1 MKNSQKPVKTS
12 KKDTFRQWIK
22 NWDSHCLK
30 YYYWCYYSKDCCCSA
45 KHKQFIT
52 VANTNYYTKK
62 QGRMSAATSVFCIIA
77 KWAAETNSRVALRRD
92 LQKKNSTDGNSKR
105 STVCF
110 SPLFFLVFG
119 AFRERVLYSR
129 VLYSVLYDL
138 CLCVF
143 FYVFS
148 FNSPSIC
155 LRIYTLSSSLPAITL
170 VFEQTAYKRELYT
183 LINGNENWRK
193 KGGAGWIKKT

>member
-1 MKNSQKPVKTS
+1 MAKAKTLDYQVETRLWFKHLSVWSTRKVGMSVRSRGHDQIWAKPGKNSWLQVKNSQKPVKTS

-92 LQKKNSTDGNSKR
+92 LQKKT
-105 STVCF
+105 
-110 SPLFFLVFG
+110 
-119 AFRERVLYSR
+119 A
-129 VLYSVLYDL
+129 
-138 CLCVF
+138 
-143 FYVFS
+143 
-148 FNSPSIC
+148 
-155 LRIYTLSSSLPAITL
+155 
-170 VFEQTAYKRELYT
+170 QTATAKEAQFVFHPYSF
-183 LINGNENWRK
+183 
-193 KGGAGWIKKT
+193 